1 MDIDQ
6 RAGSKPPALRL
17 TFNKNTNKKFIN
29 KTNYNGLSIYS
40 SIYILALL
48 S

>member
-6 RAGSKPPALRL
+6 RAGSKPALRL

-40 SIYILALL
+40 PIYILALL